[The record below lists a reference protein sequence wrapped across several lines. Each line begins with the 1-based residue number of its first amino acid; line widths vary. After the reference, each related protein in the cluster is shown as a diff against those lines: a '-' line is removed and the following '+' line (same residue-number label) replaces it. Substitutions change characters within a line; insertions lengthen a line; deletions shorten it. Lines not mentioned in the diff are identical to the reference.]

1 MSVADFKI
9 PSVQRSSIS
18 PAEVLLASRSINSQ
32 KSCPPNWN
40 FRRVKNPFSN
50 FVSEPI
56 VRCLSSPMVH
66 WFPKLIFHS
75 FRLLR
80 LRSQWLLQ
88 RDSSLLPKRTSK
100 YVLRWI
106 EIFRKHSS
114 PSKCPFCERSKP
126 RKKEKPAGLAR
137 IQQENVEE
145 RSACSFGLLV
155 FRLDASSFGTARV
168 DVTAHIC
175 KKKKAEL
182 HLEISQKGDGDD
194 DDRLVWETGSS
205 SKQQQRGSPT
215 GK

>member
-56 VRCLSSPMVH
+56 VRCLSSPLVH

-114 PSKCPFCERSKP
+114 RPNARFAKGLSHVKKREASRTRPDPAGERRGEERVFIRLVGVPPGCVFFWHGKGRRYCSHLQ
-126 RKKEKPAGLAR
+126 KEKGR
-137 IQQENVEE
+137 
-145 RSACSFGLLV
+145 
-155 FRLDASSFGTARV
+155 TAPG
-168 DVTAHIC
+168 D
-175 KKKKAEL
+175 
-182 HLEISQKGDGDD
+182 ISKG
-194 DDRLVWETGSS
+194 
-205 SKQQQRGSPT
+205 
-215 GK
+215 